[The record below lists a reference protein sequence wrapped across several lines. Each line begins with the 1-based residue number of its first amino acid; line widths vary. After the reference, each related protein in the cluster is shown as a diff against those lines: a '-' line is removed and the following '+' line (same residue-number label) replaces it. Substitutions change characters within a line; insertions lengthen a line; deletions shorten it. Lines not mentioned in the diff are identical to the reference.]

1 MMISLEDYL
10 KYMLKKWKL
19 VLVIVAA
26 STLLFTGVMSLFY
39 DAVVKK
45 SSVLQE
51 YYKVQVELYQDI
63 VENEQSE
70 NFDKAFFK
78 TYEENKYLYDH
89 FKEELRIAPFGYM
102 EHVSVKS
109 AAVFGAAIGCIL
121 AVSITFTMFTK
132 RNGLNIEE

>member
-19 VLVIVAA
+19 VLAIIA
-26 STLLFTGVMSLFY
+26 SSILLFAGAMYLLYES
-39 DAVVKK
+39 VVEET
-45 SSVLQE
+45 SFLQE
-51 YYKVQVELYQDI
+51 YYGAQVELYEGI
-63 VENEQSE
+63 VENENSE
-70 NFDKAFFK
+70 NQDQAFFADISL
-78 TYEENKYLYDH
+78 NKKLLGH
-89 FKEELRIAPFGYM
+89 FREELRIAPFGYM

>member
-1 MMISLEDYL
+1 MVCLEDYL

-19 VLVIVAA
+19 VIAIVAA
-26 STLLFTGVMSLFY
+26 CTVLFTGAMYLFY
-39 DAVVKK
+39 EAVVEET
-45 SSVLQE
+45 SILQE
-51 YYKVQVELYQDI
+51 YYEAQVELYQDI
-63 VENEQSE
+63 VENENSE
-70 NFDKAFFK
+70 NLDKAFFDNQWA
-78 TYEENKYLYDH
+78 NKKLLGH
-89 FKEELRIAPFGYM
+89 FREELRIAPFGYM